1 MNIDMLDC
9 VKNRLN
15 KFIRESSELV
25 VVQFQPLQTENIVS
39 ETPNWKYSFR
49 NFKLK
54 HLFQIQS
61 HSRILPCEVLKCWC
75 WNFWNPGEEKNVFL
89 SHIYSFWCKNISK
102 KSPIIIEPEIL
113 QVVAKLLKI
122 SLLQPASMIKTNVQ
136 QKNQCFN
143 PTFL

>member
-1 MNIDMLDC
+1 MQKH
-9 VKNRLN
+9 VK
-15 KFIRESSELV
+15 
-25 VVQFQPLQTENIVS
+25 
-39 ETPNWKYSFR
+39 
-49 NFKLK
+49 
-54 HLFQIQS
+54 
-61 HSRILPCEVLKCWC
+61 
-75 WNFWNPGEEKNVFL
+75 
-89 SHIYSFWCKNISK
+89 K